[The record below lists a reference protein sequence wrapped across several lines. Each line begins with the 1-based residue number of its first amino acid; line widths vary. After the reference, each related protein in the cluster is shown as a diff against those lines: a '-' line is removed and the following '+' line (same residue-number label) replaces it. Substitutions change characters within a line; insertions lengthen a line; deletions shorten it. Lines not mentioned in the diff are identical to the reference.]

1 MQARC
6 RLDAGSMLCLD
17 GGSMA
22 RCLLDASTGEDILVM
37 GKCVQNIVQHLD
49 TSHMMHNAFKL
60 VRGVGEVS
68 QSQTKKKR
76 PPKVTV
82 GAFCKLREPHGSK
95 LGRSDGK

>member
-1 MQARC
+1 MIRADMRELNPSRPNHPPQPVTITRDLAV
-6 RLDAGSMLCLD
+6 
-17 GGSMA
+17 
-22 RCLLDASTGEDILVM
+22 VM

>member
-1 MQARC
+1 M
-6 RLDAGSMLCLD
+6 
-17 GGSMA
+17 GGGP
-22 RCLLDASTGEDILVM
+22 DPPIVM
-37 GKCVQNIVQHLD
+37 GKCVQNIVRHLD

-95 LGRSDGK
+95 LGRSDGKEGSRMSRQRGVGL